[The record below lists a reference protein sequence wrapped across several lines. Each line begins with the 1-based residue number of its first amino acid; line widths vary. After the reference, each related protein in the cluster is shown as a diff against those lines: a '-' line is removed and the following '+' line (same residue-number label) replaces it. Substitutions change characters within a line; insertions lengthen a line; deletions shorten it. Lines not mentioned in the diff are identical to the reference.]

1 MFWLK
6 RRYRTWI
13 YLQSLCTIL
22 SNYSSS
28 YSHVSTRYWDCSP
41 YLSTCVDSHSN
52 PNVFRLLHP
61 TLRLNM
67 SCTNAGQCF
76 LGFFYTPVLF
86 STPVKCHNDVNDIWL
101 CCFKMKRIRQIQVC
115 CHGLSEKIRVRYNIV
130 YKHCHFEY
138 MNNLWIGHFFY
149 NIFETFQNVKQLIY
163 EQLLYLRE
171 IGKCIVSVI
180 TSSEAI
186 TIFLDWDSIKPQWC
200 TVVLRLCNKCTQKT
214 LKNVYTTVTVGF
226 SSNQHSRWWCQWV
239 IYSNINTI
247 QIHAT

>member
-1 MFWLK
+1 MLNLTWNANDDVNEKVSDWYLFWLK

-76 LGFFYTPVLF
+76 LGVFYTPVLF

-101 CCFKMKRIRQIQVC
+101 CCFKMKHIR
-115 CHGLSEKIRVRYNIV
+115 LS
-130 YKHCHFEY
+130 F
-138 MNNLWIGHFFY
+138 
-149 NIFETFQNVKQLIY
+149 NVKFMFVVMVYQRKFKLCITLCTSIAILNIWTTY
-163 EQLLYLRE
+163 EL
-171 IGKCIVSVI
+171 
-180 TSSEAI
+180 A
-186 TIFLDWDSIKPQWC
+186 IFL
-200 TVVLRLCNKCTQKT
+200 
-214 LKNVYTTVTVGF
+214 
-226 SSNQHSRWWCQWV
+226 
-239 IYSNINTI
+239 
-247 QIHAT
+247 